1 MGETILFIF
10 LCIIAMSY
18 GWGMRG
24 SILGGEKGA
33 MLPGAFVGLLIARFS
48 GIPALEENWFFLATA
63 GACGFYLGGCQTYG
77 DTLGLTFGGFG
88 TDGFNRGLA
97 GVFIK
102 GFTWFS
108 VAAEMLGVCIVS
120 GGGEHYSASDV
131 IFTYLAAIP
140 AYILGRALLNR
151 PHRPKENVFPKL
163 YFSKTRPEW
172 WGGTLFVFLT
182 FFILNIVRGDYFTVI
197 YAPMVGLVAG
207 FGWVLAQIVHVYT
220 HPHMKLKNGKFLLG
234 KLQEKYFIDSW
245 KFMECLLGGF
255 GGLAMSAGFLL
266 LKGLLPYTAESTY
279 FSTPFAEYDVQISI
293 AWTILFLINALH
305 IIVEP
310 IPKKKR
316 IDELFGLDQLT
327 QEEFDIA
334 TKKLDTPPFL
344 MKHRPL
350 FVDIFEGA
358 DFIIIGFLPTLLG
371 MLGSA
376 QTARLCAVFV
386 LFWVLT
392 DEICFEQVIYR
403 KSRYIFR
410 ICMLAVCAWMM
421 IGIHLRPDLFTAGV
435 ALLSYSVS
443 YELLQFLWQQRP
455 ATIKKRIE
463 KTGSFKGAVL
473 SFGGQL
479 TMQAFF
485 VPTCIILDIVA
496 LTII

>member
-1 MGETILFIF
+1 
-10 LCIIAMSY
+10 
-18 GWGMRG
+18 
-24 SILGGEKGA
+24 
-33 MLPGAFVGLLIARFS
+33 
-48 GIPALEENWFFLATA
+48 
-63 GACGFYLGGCQTYG
+63 
-77 DTLGLTFGGFG
+77 
-88 TDGFNRGLA
+88 
-97 GVFIK
+97 
-102 GFTWFS
+102 
-108 VAAEMLGVCIVS
+108 
-120 GGGEHYSASDV
+120 
-131 IFTYLAAIP
+131 
-140 AYILGRALLNR
+140 
-151 PHRPKENVFPKL
+151 
-163 YFSKTRPEW
+163 
-172 WGGTLFVFLT
+172 
-182 FFILNIVRGDYFTVI
+182 
-197 YAPMVGLVAG
+197 
-207 FGWVLAQIVHVYT
+207 
-220 HPHMKLKNGKFLLG
+220 
-234 KLQEKYFIDSW
+234 
-245 KFMECLLGGF
+245 
-255 GGLAMSAGFLL
+255 
-266 LKGLLPYTAESTY
+266 
-279 FSTPFAEYDVQISI
+279 
-293 AWTILFLINALH
+293 
-305 IIVEP
+305 
-310 IPKKKR
+310 
-316 IDELFGLDQLT
+316 
-327 QEEFDIA
+327 
-334 TKKLDTPPFL
+334 

-421 IGIHLRPDLFTAGV
+421 IGIHLKPDLFTAGV
-435 ALLSYSVS
+435 ALLSYAVS